1 MVPATL
7 IEEIE
12 YALTIAQLTHHDVRP
27 TGYPRVRKAPGTTRA
42 ARLMVKSAAP
52 GESLGPEVSWRAN
65 NPAGVA
71 APPG

>member
-27 TGYPRVRKAPGTTRA
+27 TGYPRVRKAPGQR
-42 ARLMVKSAAP
+42 ARLA
-52 GESLGPEVSWRAN
+52 
-65 NPAGVA
+65 
-71 APPG
+71 